1 MDKDG
6 YVASSIVWW
15 CRDPDGLSHRF
26 REGEFLR
33 AIFSTWVV
41 VVGSLSPHLTISI
54 TTWPPPSR
62 WVHSLYS
69 NIS

>member
-15 CRDPDGLSHRF
+15 CRDPGSFDGLSHRF

-41 VVGSLSPHLTISI
+41 VVGSLS
-54 TTWPPPSR
+54 
-62 WVHSLYS
+62 
-69 NIS
+69 